1 MILGLDISTSCTGYC
16 VFNMTGELVDMG
28 AIKLSGKKDL
38 FEKANQVKQE
48 LLKIIVKF
56 PISKICIEE
65 NLQAF
70 RPGFSSAK
78 TLLTLARF
86 NGIISYISKEVFE
99 ISPDFINVNV
109 ARKSVGLKIKR
120 TSVCGVS
127 TKDQVLEWVKEE
139 IDKNGQTFKWPLKIM
154 KSGPRKGMSVLDASC
169 YDMADAYVLCASWMK
184 NNKNISQVV

>member
-1 MILGLDISTSCTGYC
+1 VILGLDISTSCTGYC
-16 VFNMTGELVDMG
+16 VFNDTGVLVDMG

-38 FEKANQVKQE
+38 FEKASQVKSE
-48 LLKIIVKF
+48 LLKIIVRF

-70 RPGFSSAK
+70 RPGLSSAR

-120 TSVCGVS
+120 SSICGVS
-127 TKDQVLEWVKEE
+127 TKDQVLEWVKGD
-139 IDKNGQTFKWPLKIM
+139 IAKSGQSFNWPIKVM
-154 KSGPRKGMSVLDASC
+154 KSGPRKGMSVLDTSS
-169 YDMADAYVLCASWMK
+169 YDMADAYVLCAAWMK
-184 NNKNISQVV
+184 NNKNVSQAV

>member
-16 VFNMTGELVDMG
+16 VFDKSGSLVDMG

-38 FEKANQVKQE
+38 FEKAVQVKSE
-48 LLKIIVKF
+48 LLNILIKF
-56 PISKICIEE
+56 PIDKICIEE

-70 RPGFSSAK
+70 RPGLSSAK

-109 ARKSVGLKIKR
+109 ARKTVGLKIKR
-120 TSVCGVS
+120 TSICGIT
-127 TKDQVLEWVKEE
+127 TKDQVLSWVKDD
-139 IDKNGQTFKWPLKIM
+139 INSRGQKFEWPIKIM
-154 KSGPRKGMSVLDASC
+154 KSGPRKGQSVLDTSS
-169 YDMADAYVLCASWMK
+169 YDMADAYVLCVTWLK
-184 NNKNISQVV
+184 NNKNISQAV